1 MKYFVKIWWEDET
14 TADTKLMSEAELV
27 EWFDMSDCYP
37 SFDYEIYAVDTS
49 VKGAP
54 FKITY
59 VGWQPKCLIEFV
71 DEQGNVV
78 ASGYGTDH

>member
-1 MKYFVKIWWEDET
+1 MKYLVKIWWEDET
-14 TADTKLMSEAELV
+14 IADIKIMSEAELV

-37 SFDYEIYAVDTS
+37 SLDYEIYGIDGR
-49 VKGAP
+49 VKEVP

-59 VGWQPKCLIEFV
+59 AGWQPNCLIKFV
-71 DEQGNVV
+71 NEQGNVV

>member
-1 MKYFVKIWWEDET
+1 MKYIVKIWWEDET
-14 TADTKLMSEAELV
+14 TADVKLMSEAELV
-27 EWFDMSDCYP
+27 KWFDMADCYP
-37 SFDYEIYAVDTS
+37 SFDYEIYAVDIRF
-49 VKGAP
+49 KEAP

-59 VGWQPKCLIEFV
+59 VGWQPNCLIEFV

>member
-1 MKYFVKIWWEDET
+1 MKYFVKIWWEDER
-14 TADTKLMSEAELV
+14 TADTKLMSEEELIY
-27 EWFDMSDCYP
+27 WFDISDCYP
-37 SFDYEIYAVDTS
+37 PFDYEIYAVDTR
-49 VKGAP
+49 VKEPP

-59 VGWQPKCLIEFV
+59 VGWQPNCLIKFV